1 MQFFGYTLASESTPF
16 PEPTADEMAAMGKFV
31 QEAMDAGVIIAT
43 GGMAPTSMGKKVT
56 ATGGEFSVVDGPFA
70 EAKEIVGGWVLYNVD
85 SMDEA
90 VAWSKRFLEVLGH
103 DAEVRIRPTFG
114 PE

>member
-1 MQFFGYTLASESTPF
+1 MQFFGYTLANESTPM
-16 PEPTADEMAAMGKFV
+16 PEPTPELMAEMGKFV

-43 GGMAPTSMGKKVT
+43 GGMGPTSMGKKVT
-56 ATGGEFSVVDGPFA
+56 ATDGEFTVVDGPFA
-70 EAKEIVGGWVLYNVD
+70 EAKEIVGGWVLYDVP

-90 VAWSKRFLEVLGH
+90 VAWSKRFLGVLGH